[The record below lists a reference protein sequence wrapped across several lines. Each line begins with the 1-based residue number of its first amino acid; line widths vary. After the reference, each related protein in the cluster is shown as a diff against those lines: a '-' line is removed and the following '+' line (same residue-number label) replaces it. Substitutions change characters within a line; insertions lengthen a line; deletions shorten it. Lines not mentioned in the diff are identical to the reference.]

1 MRVYVTS
8 SGSILYIFFKA
19 YMVVSFSNH
28 IEVKLML
35 VFILD
40 FLLVVIVGLVLR
52 FYRVAV
58 SLPLVKSELISP
70 CE

>member
-1 MRVYVTS
+1 
-8 SGSILYIFFKA
+8 
-19 YMVVSFSNH
+19 MVVSFSNH

-35 VFILD
+35 AFILD

-58 SLPLVKSELISP
+58 NLPLVKSELISP